1 MKHKE
6 VVGSPP
12 SRPPVSLSRRPHSR
26 GRRPLRPRLC
36 YVSAPMNG
44 EGDSSEPD
52 PPDPEISDP
61 DLSRRNVRLGAVVLA
76 VLVGLVGVSLVR
88 GARSAGAPSLSGALR
103 ESLERD
109 GCTVDSRADAGRKH
123 ILGATYAVDPPAG
136 GDHDPVP
143 SPAGFYDPGN
153 VPTDGH
159 LVHSLEHGFVV
170 VWYNPDAVAPTTLE
184 ALRALADRAAWV
196 LVAPRPSLPTAL
208 AATAWHRRL
217 LCPDGA
223 LPPIGT
229 FARTFRDKA
238 PDKEIGRA

>member
-1 MKHKE
+1 
-6 VVGSPP
+6 
-12 SRPPVSLSRRPHSR
+12 
-26 GRRPLRPRLC
+26 LRPRLC
-36 YVSAPMNG
+36 YVSAPMS
-44 EGDSSEPD
+44 GDGD
-52 PPDPEISDP
+52 APEP

-76 VLVGLVGVSLVR
+76 VLVGLVGISLVR
-88 GARSAGAPSLSGALR
+88 GARTGGSPSLSGALR
-103 ESLERD
+103 DSLERD
-109 GCTVDSRADAGRKH
+109 GCTVDSRTDPGRKH
-123 ILGATYAVDPPAG
+123 TPAAKYAVNPPAG

-143 SPAGFYDPGN
+143 SPVAFYDPGN

-170 VWYNPDAVAPTTLE
+170 VWYKPDEVAPTTRE

-196 LVAPRPSLPTAL
+196 LVAPRPSMPTAL

-229 FARTFRDKA
+229 FARIFRDKA
-238 PDKEIGRA
+238 PEKGFAVILGGVRRLPPGGRGTPFSE